1 MISKEI
7 KEKIKSGETVIGTFV
22 KLGSPT
28 VVEILGTSG
37 LDFII
42 VDTEHAPCDQ
52 MQLENIIRASDYVNL
67 PVIVRV
73 PVAEDS
79 TIVKALDLGAS
90 GIQLPGLETVEAVSQ
105 AIKTTKYAPKGR
117 RGLSFTQRS
126 AKYGKVDKDEYMSY
140 SNEYLINVVHIENKL
155 MAENIEK
162 ICALTGIDVIFIGPM
177 DLSQSFGNPGNP
189 SLPEIQATILNV
201 IKVCNEY
208 NRACGIFAN
217 TPDEVKKYKE
227 LGVRYFAF
235 DSDIGFLLK
244 GVNSVISSIK

>member
-1 MISKEI
+1 MISKEL
-7 KEKIKSGETVIGTFV
+7 KEKIRSGEIVIGTFL

-28 VVEILGTSG
+28 VVEILGASG

-52 MQLENIIRASDYVNL
+52 IQLENIIRASDCVKL
-67 PVIVRV
+67 PIIVRV

-79 TIVKALDLGAS
+79 IIVKALDLGAS
-90 GIQLPGLETVEAVSQ
+90 GIQLPGLVTVEAVSD
-105 AIKTTKYAPKGR
+105 AIKATKYAPKGR

-126 AKYGKVDKDEYMSY
+126 ANYGKIDKDEYMSY
-140 SNEYLINVVHIENKL
+140 SNEHLINVVHIENKF

-162 ICALTGIDVIFIGPM
+162 ICELPDIDVIFIGPM
-177 DLSQSFGNPGNP
+177 DLSQSFGHPGNP
-189 SLPEIQATILNV
+189 SLPEIQATILNI

-208 NRACGIFAN
+208 NRTCGIFVN
-217 TPDEVKKYKE
+217 TPDEVKKYRE

-235 DSDIGFLLK
+235 GSDIGFLLK
-244 GVNSVISSIK
+244 GVNSLISSIK